1 MKKRKSHALCHV
13 AWQASGYMAEGK
25 WGQRKSK
32 KAQSTKVSLVKLL
45 ARIPNKKKIEEPEK
59 VMLF

>member
-1 MKKRKSHALCHV
+1 MNTKKRKSHALCHV

-32 KAQSTKVSLVKLL
+32 SAQSTKESLIKLL
-45 ARIPNKKKIEEPEK
+45 ARIPNKKI
-59 VMLF
+59 